1 MPKIPS
7 PCVDVCKFKL
17 KDRCIGCTMTKD
29 QKKKFKKLKSEKKK
43 LAFIA
48 KLIDQQQALGRH
60 EYWRKVYLRKCA
72 KKGVRPPL
80 AA

>member
-1 MPKIPS
+1 MPKVPS

-17 KDRCIGCTMTKD
+17 KDRCIGCTMTKK
-29 QKKKFKKLKSEKKK
+29 QKKAYKKLKNNKKK
-43 LAFIA
+43 IAFIES
-48 KLIDQQQALGRH
+48 LMDQQKELGRH

-72 KKGVRPPL
+72 KKGVRPPV